1 MKVQALCGFVL
12 AVLVLGL
19 GARNAGAQ
27 SALGTS
33 FTYQGQL
40 QRDGAPA
47 TGVYE
52 FQFTLFD
59 ALVAGRTV
67 GNPATVTASQS
78 VSNGLFTVDLSFGA
92 DVFQGDQRF
101 LEIGVRPSLSQEP
114 YTILSPRQRLLPAPY
129 AHYAVKAGAAG
140 FAPWNGVTDKP
151 AGFADNVD
159 NDTTYTAGAGL
170 TLSNTQFKVDTAAI
184 QSRVSGSCNPG
195 SSIQVIYDD
204 GTVFCEPDNDTTY
217 TAGAGLTLFGTEFR
231 VNTTAIQRRVTGSC
245 PLGSSI
251 RSIEDD
257 GTVFCEADDNSG
269 GTVTSLTAGAGL
281 SGGTITNSG
290 SIAVS
295 FGTTPGTVADGGHA
309 HDTRY
314 WRRDGGN
321 AGPDDFLG
329 TTNDHPLEFR
339 VNNERALLLDPTGES
354 VNSIAGV
361 SSNAFSTG
369 VTGATVGGGGRAGDA
384 NRVTDNYGTVAGG
397 YGNRAGDDLFPVTG
411 ANGATVGGGI
421 ANTASEFGSTV
432 GGGTDNQ
439 ASDSHAVVAGGHLNV
454 ASNAGSTVGGGQSN
468 QANGSSA
475 TVGGGQSNQANGS
488 YATVGGGSGN
498 VASASYA
505 VAPGGAN
512 NSAAGS
518 YSFAAGR
525 RAKANFSGC
534 FVWGDST
541 NADATCNG
549 PNRFIARAAGGVYFY
564 SASDNSTGVRVAP
577 GGGGWLAISD
587 RNAKANF
594 TPVDAEAIAA
604 RVAALPLETW
614 NYKSQ
619 DASIRHIGPMAQ
631 DFHAAFGL
639 GEDERYIGTIDADG
653 VALAAI
659 QGLYQMLREKDA
671 LISKLQAQHTALEA
685 RVAALERAGHD

>member
-1 MKVQALCGFVL
+1 MKVQGLCGFVV

-19 GARNAGAQ
+19 SVRGAGAQ
-27 SALGTS
+27 TALGTS

-47 TGVYE
+47 NGVYE
-52 FQFTLFD
+52 LQFTLFD
-59 ALVAGRTV
+59 APAAGHTV
-67 GNPATVTASQS
+67 GSPATVTASQS
-78 VSNGLFTVDLSFGA
+78 VTNGLFTVDLNFGA
-92 DVFQGDQRF
+92 DVFMGDERY
-101 LEIGVRPSLSQEP
+101 LEIGVRPSLSQDA

-129 AHYAVKAGAAG
+129 AHYAVTAGAAG
-140 FAPWNGVTDKP
+140 FAPWDGVTDKP

-159 NDTTYTAGAGL
+159 NDTTYSAGAGL
-170 TLSNTQFKVDTAAI
+170 TLNNTQFRVDTAAI
-184 QSRVSGSCNPG
+184 QARVSGSCNPG

-204 GTVFCEPDNDTTY
+204 GTVFCE
-217 TAGAGLTLFGTEFR
+217 
-231 VNTTAIQRRVTGSC
+231 
-245 PLGSSI
+245 
-251 RSIEDD
+251 
-257 GTVFCEADDNSG
+257 ADDNSG
-269 GTVTSLTAGAGL
+269 GTVTSITAGAGL
-281 SGGTITNSG
+281 TGGTITKSG
-290 SIAVS
+290 AIAVS
-295 FGTTPGTVADGGHA
+295 FGITPGTVADGAHL

-314 WRRDGGN
+314 WRRDGSN

-329 TTNDHPLEFR
+329 TTNNHPLEFR
-339 VNNERALLLDPTGES
+339 VNNERALLLDPSGES

-397 YGNRAGDDLFPVTG
+397 YGNRAGDDLFPVTS

-432 GGGTDNQ
+432 GGGTNNQ
-439 ASDSHAVVAGGHLNV
+439 ASDSNAVVAGGHLNI

-468 QANGSSA
+468 EANGSSA
-475 TVGGGQSNQANGS
+475 TVGGGQSNQANGA
-488 YATVGGGSGN
+488 YATVGGGSAN
-498 VASASYA
+498 VASASYSV
-505 VAPGGAN
+505 VAGGAD
-512 NSAAGS
+512 NSASGG

-541 NADATCNG
+541 NADVTCNG

-564 SASDNSTGVRVAP
+564 SASDNGTGVRLAP
-577 GGGGWLAISD
+577 GGGDWLAISD

-594 TPVDAEAIAA
+594 TPVDTQAIAA
-604 RVAALPLETW
+604 RVAALPVETW

-631 DFHAAFGL
+631 DFHAAFGV
-639 GEDERYIGTIDADG
+639 GEDERYIGTTDADG

-671 LISKLQAQHTALEA
+671 LISTLQEQHASLEA
-685 RVAALERAGHD
+685 RVAALERDAHH